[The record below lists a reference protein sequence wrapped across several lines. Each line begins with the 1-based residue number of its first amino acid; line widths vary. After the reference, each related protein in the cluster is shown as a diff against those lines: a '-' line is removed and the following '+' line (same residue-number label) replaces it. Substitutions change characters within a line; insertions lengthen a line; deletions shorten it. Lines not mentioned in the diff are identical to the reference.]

1 MEMEVFIN
9 KTVLKKVRQQAAV
22 KLIGDGSATITSL
35 DLALVDE
42 VVDQPNVQMNITG
55 VMWTTPEPVP
65 IIITRNGT
73 VTQYLNGNDNWAMA
87 QMFGISDTANNSAN
101 ITVIMPANSMMY
113 LSITKADGFNEP
125 NQQILPR

>member
-1 MEMEVFIN
+1 MAVV

-55 VMWTTPEPVP
+55 AMWTIPGSDSIV
-65 IIITRNGT
+65 ITRNGT
-73 VTQYLNGNDNWAMA
+73 VTQYLNGNDNWSMT

-101 ITVIMPANSMMY
+101 ITVTMPANSMMY

>member
-1 MEMEVFIN
+1 MAVV

>member
-1 MEMEVFIN
+1 MPVV
-9 KTVLKKVRQQAAV
+9 KTILKKVRQQAAV

-35 DLALVDE
+35 DLALADE
-42 VVDQPNVQMNITG
+42 IVDQPNVQMNITG
-55 VMWTTPEPVP
+55 AMWTTPGPVP

-101 ITVIMPANSMMY
+101 ITVTMPANSMMY

>member
-1 MEMEVFIN
+1 MAVV
-9 KTVLKKVRQQAAV
+9 KTGLKKVRQQAAI
-22 KLIGDGSATITSL
+22 KLIGDGSASITSL
-35 DLALVDE
+35 DLALADE

-55 VMWTTPEPVP
+55 VMWTTPGPVP

-101 ITVIMPANSMMY
+101 ITIIMPANSMVY

>member
-1 MEMEVFIN
+1 MAVV
-9 KTVLKKVRQQAAV
+9 KTVLKKVRQQAAI
-22 KLIGDGSATITSL
+22 KLIGDGSASITSL

-55 VMWTTPEPVP
+55 AMWTTSGPVP

-87 QMFGISDTANNSAN
+87 QMFGISDSANNSAN
-101 ITVIMPANSMMY
+101 ISVIMPANSMVY

>member
-1 MEMEVFIN
+1 MPVV

-35 DLALVDE
+35 DLALADE

-55 VMWTTPEPVP
+55 SMWTTPGPVP

-101 ITVIMPANSMMY
+101 ITITLPANSMVY

>member
-1 MEMEVFIN
+1 MAVV
-9 KTVLKKVRQQAAV
+9 KTVLKKVRQQAAI
-22 KLIGDGSATITSL
+22 KLIGDGSASITSL
-35 DLALVDE
+35 DLALADE

-55 VMWTTPEPVP
+55 VMWTTPGPVP

-101 ITVIMPANSMMY
+101 ITIIMPANSMVY

>member
-1 MEMEVFIN
+1 MPVV

-35 DLALVDE
+35 DLALADE

-55 VMWTTPEPVP
+55 AMWTTPGPVP
-65 IIITRNGT
+65 VIITRNGT

-101 ITVIMPANSMMY
+101 ITITLPANSMVY